1 MRYYLKSKRRL
12 IILKTYH
19 TIKILII
26 ITLLLISQQSLFV
39 HAAEHSFH
47 QADNICDI
55 FISMEQSEDA
65 VIPVNSTYIV
75 KKNRVLAADSNVSC
89 ISFEKLSQLARGPP
103 LL

>member
-1 MRYYLKSKRRL
+1 MRCYLKSKRRL

-19 TIKILII
+19 IIKIHII
-26 ITLLLISQQSLFV
+26 ITLLLISQQGLFV

-65 VIPVNSTYIV
+65 IIPVNSTYIAT
-75 KKNRVLAADSNVSC
+75 KNRVLPTHSNVSC
-89 ISFEKLSQLARGPP
+89 VTFKKLSQPARGPP